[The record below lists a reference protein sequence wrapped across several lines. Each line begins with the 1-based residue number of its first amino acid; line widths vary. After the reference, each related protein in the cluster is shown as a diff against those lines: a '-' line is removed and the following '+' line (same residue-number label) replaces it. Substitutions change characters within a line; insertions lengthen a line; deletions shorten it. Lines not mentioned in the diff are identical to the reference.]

1 MPRNPAMSPVRSPG
15 TGAGRG
21 SADTR
26 VAAPSAPAG
35 RVTRAGAAALLF
47 PPPRSPHRNAGSQ
60 TTQVNSNVTSP
71 GPASPGRQRGRGRT
85 SGDPLS
91 PHLTGTSTLGST
103 VASVTSPP
111 SVTPR
116 RGAGSQTTQVNGN
129 VTSPGPASPG
139 RQRGRDR
146 ASGDLPPPPPTG
158 AATQD
163 GTDPAPLSLLDALQS
178 VLEPSDSGRTDVAQG
193 LSSVAPLQ
201 EPASGLLPVSPAG
214 PGERNP
220 PCPQPSLSCSGA
232 QLWAVLQRPELMSM
246 APWMLGFQLPV

>member
-1 MPRNPAMSPVRSPG
+1 MPRNPAISPVRSPG

-21 SADTR
+21 SADAR

-35 RVTRAGAAALLF
+35 RVTRAGAAALLS
-47 PPPRSPHRNAGSQ
+47 PPRSPRRNAG
-60 TTQVNSNVTSP
+60 P
-71 GPASPGRQRGRGRT
+71 
-85 SGDPLS
+85 
-91 PHLTGTSTLGST
+91 
-103 VASVTSPP
+103 
-111 SVTPR
+111 
-116 RGAGSQTTQVNGN
+116 QTTQVNGN

-193 LSSVAPLQ
+193 QSSVALLQ
-201 EPASGLLPVSPAG
+201 EPASGLLPASPAG

-220 PCPQPSLSCSGA
+220 PMPPAQPL
-232 QLWAVLQRPELMSM
+232 VLGGSVMGSS
-246 APWMLGFQLPV
+246 AAT